1 MVDIYNRL
9 VSDQNYIPQIET
21 NDETEQL
28 LSQIKM
34 VLGTEPGDVLGSPYF
49 GADIKKYI
57 FNLSYNQEEIN
68 AFVTQA
74 ILNSIDYD
82 TKKFAVSVN
91 VEFGK
96 DFYNKSDY
104 AVINIIINQRRCL
117 GIVMNQ

>member
-74 ILNSIDYD
+74 ILNSVDYD